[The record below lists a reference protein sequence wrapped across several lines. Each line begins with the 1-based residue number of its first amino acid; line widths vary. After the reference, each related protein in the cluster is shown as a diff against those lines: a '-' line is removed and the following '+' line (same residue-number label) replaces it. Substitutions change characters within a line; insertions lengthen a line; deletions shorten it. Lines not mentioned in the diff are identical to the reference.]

1 MNKSL
6 DIVCRESFE
15 MGRRIGEKIHKTQNR
30 TSTFLEMRC
39 HGIDYENAITIS
51 KIPEERAI
59 CITGKDN
66 VNIYI
71 RKAFICLEHAEIDFI
86 NINVDDAYLDS
97 CCFNL
102 QQSMEFLLNGIV
114 EMCGLKCALNHEIGA
129 NLSILDEAKI
139 EIPYKQDIEDIVNL
153 LDSWKTD
160 GRCNDPFIELM
171 GNIEDVMKYVNA
183 LIKYTLGSQKQIM
196 GNHCL

>member
-1 MNKSL
+1 MNKTL
-6 DIVCRESFE
+6 DRVCRESFE

-39 HGIDYENAITIS
+39 HGIDYENAIAIS
-51 KIPEERAI
+51 KIPEERVI

-71 RKAFICLEHAEIDFI
+71 RKAFICLEHAETDFI
-86 NINVDDAYLDS
+86 NINCDDAYLES

-114 EMCGLKCALNHEIGA
+114 EMYGHTCALNHEISA
-129 NLSILDEAKI
+129 NLSILDEARI
-139 EIPYKQDIEDIVNL
+139 EIPYKQEIVDIVNL
-153 LDSWKTD
+153 LDSWKID
-160 GRCNDPFIELM
+160 GRCHDPFIELM
-171 GNIEDVMKYVNA
+171 GDIEDVMEYANA
-183 LIKYTLGSQKQIM
+183 LIKYAVGLRS
-196 GNHCL
+196 